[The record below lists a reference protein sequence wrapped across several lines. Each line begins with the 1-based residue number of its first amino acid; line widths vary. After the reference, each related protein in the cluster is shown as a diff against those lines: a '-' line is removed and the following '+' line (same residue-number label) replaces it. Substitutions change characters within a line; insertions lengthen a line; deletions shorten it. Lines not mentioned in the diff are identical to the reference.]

1 MSPFS
6 PDDADAVEGR
16 KNGKPGFPGDSAND
30 PQRRQWL
37 EWAFSIPAGSHVGEI
52 TRYGADDVTPMT
64 VEIVPPGSGKP
75 QLVRFEEEQQAQKP
89 ATLRAA
95 LTRDAGLRAEHIT
108 SSKIAGDVYYVLCRL
123 ARILGGGDP
132 RDEVRE
138 WIDGYRDAATR
149 ITASLAKTDLYMT
162 LDMLRHFPYS
172 KRHINLWLRA
182 MERVHPSDPV
192 PEQPRPPLLI
202 DEDAGEWTSIS
213 HLATFIRWDS
223 DQGGTMNSRRLAGF
237 VAELGGKRWKADAW
251 DDTTQARRRR
261 IVAVMVRLPAV
272 SEDDSEAVKEIV

>member
-1 MSPFS
+1 MSPFG
-6 PDDADAVEGR
+6 PDDLDAAEGR
-16 KNGKPGFPGDSAND
+16 KNGKPGFPGDNAND

-37 EWAFSIPAGSHVGEI
+37 EWAFSVSAGSHVGEI

-64 VEIVPPGSGKP
+64 VEIIPPGNGKP
-75 QLVRFEEEQQAQKP
+75 QLVRFEEEHQAQKP
-89 ATLRAA
+89 ASLRSA

-108 SSKIAGDVYYVLCRL
+108 SAKIAGDVYYVLCRL
-123 ARILGGGDP
+123 ARVLGGGDP

-149 ITASLAKTDLYMT
+149 ISGSLAKVELYMT

-182 MERVHPSDPV
+182 MERLRADERP
-192 PEQPRPPLLI
+192 PEQPRPPLLV
-202 DEDAGEWTSIS
+202 DEDGGEWTSIS
-213 HLATFIRWDS
+213 HLATFIRWDR

-251 DDTTQARRRR
+251 DDTSRGRRRR

-272 SEDDSEAVKEIV
+272 EDVSGDVDSDV